1 MLNVKIAGVGCSL
14 PAQRI
19 FNPELERQLN
29 LAPGWIERVT
39 GIQERRYASA
49 ETTVGMGADAARQ
62 AIADAKLNVADI
74 ECIISASAAPQQAV
88 PCTAAFLQRELGLAE
103 IGCPCFDVDATCLSF
118 LFALHTAAHFVA
130 GGAYK
135 HILIVSS
142 EISTFS
148 RNPYEPESKVLF
160 GDAAAAAV
168 IMPAGENEPSC
179 IWHSAFA
186 TDSRGAELTQVVG
199 GGSLHH
205 PNDPATKPEQNLFSM
220 CGPQVFRM
228 SARALPPFFDT
239 FFAHLPFGRSDIH
252 AVVPHQASS
261 YGLRLLWGRLGF
273 DREQVVVNLPMRG
286 NCVAAS
292 IPLAL
297 AEAVQS
303 GRIQRGQRIL
313 LAGTGA
319 GLSMGAMALTY

>member
-1 MLNVKIAGVGCSL
+1 MLKVKIAGVGCCL
-14 PAQRI
+14 PARRVL
-19 FNPELERQLN
+19 NEELEHPLN
-29 LAPGWIERVT
+29 LAPGWIQRVT
-39 GIQERRYASA
+39 GIQERRYVTT
-49 ETTVGMGADAARQ
+49 ETTVGMGAEAARQ
-62 AIADAKLNVADI
+62 AIADAGFSIGDI
-74 ECIISASAAPQQAV
+74 DCIISASAAPQQAV
-88 PCTAAFLQRELGLAE
+88 PCTAAFLQRELGHAGS
-103 IGCPCFDVDATCLSF
+103 GCPCFDVDATCLSF

-130 GGAYK
+130 GGAYRRV
-135 HILIVSS
+135 LIVSS

-148 RNPYEPESKVLF
+148 RNPNEPESVVLF

-168 IMPAGENEPSC
+168 VTPAEEKEPAC

-186 TDSRGAELTQVVG
+186 TDSRGAELTQVAG

-205 PNDPATKPEQNLFSM
+205 PNDPDTTPAQNLFSM

-228 SARALPPFFDT
+228 SARALPPFFDA
-239 FFAHLPFGRSDIH
+239 FFAQLPFDRSDIH

-261 YGLRLLWGRLGF
+261 YGLRLLWERLGF
-273 DREQVVVNLPMRG
+273 AREQVIVNLPTRG

-297 AEAVQS
+297 AEAVQE
-303 GRIQRGQRIL
+303 GRIRRGQRVL